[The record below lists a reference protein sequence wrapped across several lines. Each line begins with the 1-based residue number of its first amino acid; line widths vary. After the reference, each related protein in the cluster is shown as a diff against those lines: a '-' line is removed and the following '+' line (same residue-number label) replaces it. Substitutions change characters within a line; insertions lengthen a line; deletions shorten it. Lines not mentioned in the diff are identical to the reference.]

1 MALFRRFGLMLISL
15 ALFFLTILGM
25 KSMTEII
32 SNHLWLNQSGMIE
45 AIGKGAHWETLMG
58 NILQSKALATTDIV
72 PFYGSSELGTGF
84 EFNPTNV
91 FGRRQTGFV
100 PFIIGRGSVQ
110 SLVNILNLAG
120 QDHLQGRKLIL
131 SFSPD
136 WFAERK
142 GLENKSL
149 AMNSS
154 KLHIYQMMLSP
165 SFPPDLKRE
174 VAQRILEMPEV
185 MKDDP
190 LLKSY
195 LQAYTTSG
203 YWAKSKVLWYWP
215 MAELQCAALEVQDV
229 LSVRDLVKKVKPYD
243 FIQVTKEK
251 SKVSWN
257 TLLKRSE
264 LRGKSLISNDLNILD
279 ALYPKYMKP
288 GMKDSWSRLKLY
300 PSKEYDDFNL
310 MLRVLKEKGA
320 KPLFVIIPA
329 NGRWADYV
337 GFSPQERK
345 DYYRRIRLMIK
356 DNGFSVADFSAKE
369 YEPYFMQDPWH
380 IGLKGW
386 AEVDSAINK
395 FVHST

>member
-1 MALFRRFGLMLISL
+1 MVFFRRFSPMLVGL

-25 KSMTEII
+25 KSMTEFI
-32 SNHLWLNQSGMIE
+32 SDHLWLNQPGMIE
-45 AIGKGAHWETLMG
+45 DIGRRVHWEILLG

-72 PFYGSSELGTGF
+72 PFYGSSELETGF

-91 FGRRQTGFV
+91 FRRSQTGFV

-110 SLVNILNLAG
+110 SLVNILNLAS
-120 QDHLQGRKLIL
+120 QEHLQGRKLIL

-136 WFAERK
+136 WFAERN
-142 GLENKSL
+142 GLENNSL

-154 KLHIYQMMLSP
+154 TLHIYQMMLSP
-165 SFPPDLKRE
+165 SFPPDLKRD
-174 VAQRILEMPEV
+174 VAERILEIPEV

-190 LLKSY
+190 LLQRY

-203 YWAKSKVLWYWP
+203 YWAKMKLLGYWP
-215 MAELQCAALEVQDV
+215 AAEIQCAALEVQDV
-229 LSVRDLVKKVKPYD
+229 LSVRDLVKKIKPHE
-243 FIQVTKEK
+243 FLQTAKEK
-251 SKVSWN
+251 SEVSWN

-264 LRGKSLISNDLNILD
+264 LRGESLISNDLNILD
-279 ALYPKYMKP
+279 TLYSKYTKP
-288 GMKDSWSRLKLY
+288 GMKGSWSRLKLY
-300 PSKEYDDFNL
+300 PSEEYNDFNL

-320 KPLFVIIPA
+320 KPLFVLIPA
-329 NGRWADYV
+329 NGRWADYA

-345 DYYRRIRLMIK
+345 DYYRRIRSMIQ
-356 DNGFSVADFSAKE
+356 DNGFSVADFSSKE
-369 YEPYFMQDPWH
+369 YELYFMQDPWH

-386 AEVDSAINK
+386 AEVDWAIEQ